1 MTQHLRLLGVGWW
14 LQMKIRSRD
23 PFDGLLNIVYPIFF
37 ATSVFMMFRE
47 GGDETALIA
56 AAVGASVMGVWSSV
70 ATTASISLQNERRQ
84 GTLELLVA
92 APSPF
97 VLVVVPMTMAMATI
111 GLYSLV
117 ATLLWGRFAFQ
128 IPISIDQPLVFVA
141 AAVATA
147 VGISLMGFL
156 LAVSAVR
163 YRSAWALGSA
173 LEFPIWIVCGFV
185 IPIATLPA
193 WVQPISWILPPT
205 WGVAAINDAAFG
217 GTPWGDIAMCLALS
231 LVYGVIGVFIAT
243 RLVNSARTH
252 ATLALT

>member
-1 MTQHLRLLGVGWW
+1 VTQHLRLLALGWW

-47 GGDETALIA
+47 GGDESALIA

-97 VLVVVPMTMAMATI
+97 VLVVVPITMAMATI

-117 ATLLWGRFAFQ
+117 ATLLWGRIVFR
-128 IPISIDQPLVFVA
+128 IPISIDQPLVFVVA
-141 AAVATA
+141 ALATA

-173 LEFPIWIVCGFV
+173 LEFPIWIVCGFI

-193 WVQPISWILPPT
+193 WLQPIAWILPPT

-217 GTPWGDIAMCLALS
+217 GTPWGDIALCLGLS
-231 LVYGVIGVFIAT
+231 AIYGVVGVLVAT